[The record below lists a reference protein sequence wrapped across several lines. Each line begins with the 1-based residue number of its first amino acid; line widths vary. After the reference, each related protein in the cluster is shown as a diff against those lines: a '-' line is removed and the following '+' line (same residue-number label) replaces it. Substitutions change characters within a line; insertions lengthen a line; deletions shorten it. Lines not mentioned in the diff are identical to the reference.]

1 MSRAMGDSV
10 PPGKAHGDRW
20 CGRYHRRS
28 YAYPTID
35 LAWHS
40 FRIRKMR
47 QVEHLQRA
55 LTRAAAVSEAI
66 KDIVK
71 PPVTDRYVDL
81 DRLDGRLLK
90 REEIRAARFWRIE
103 VDDTALHTYTGSD
116 RTNQK
121 GIRNGHCYAHRCA

>member
-1 MSRAMGDSV
+1 MSKAIGNSV
-10 PPGKAHGDRW
+10 PPGRAHGDRW

-47 QVEHLQRA
+47 QVSHLQLA

-71 PPVTDRYVDL
+71 PPATARYVDL
-81 DRLDGRLLK
+81 DRLDGRLSEAG
-90 REEIRAARFWRIE
+90 RDQAVSIRLTAVDARPCIRIQGQ
-103 VDDTALHTYTGSD
+103 T
-116 RTNQK
+116 
-121 GIRNGHCYAHRCA
+121 